1 MLACYDVFGVILE
14 ILGLKGQHG
23 RNLENGIGVIGP
35 NGPAGLSHVVSD
47 KWGPQLDLES
57 SGIIGAQEHVVLI
70 TVTTELEE
78 GDVGMTGWC
87 HVMDTKRERLE
98 GKYMI

>member
-1 MLACYDVFGVILE
+1 M
-14 ILGLKGQHG
+14 
-23 RNLENGIGVIGP
+23 IGP

-47 KWGPQLDLES
+47 KWGPQL
-57 SGIIGAQEHVVLI
+57 EHVVLI